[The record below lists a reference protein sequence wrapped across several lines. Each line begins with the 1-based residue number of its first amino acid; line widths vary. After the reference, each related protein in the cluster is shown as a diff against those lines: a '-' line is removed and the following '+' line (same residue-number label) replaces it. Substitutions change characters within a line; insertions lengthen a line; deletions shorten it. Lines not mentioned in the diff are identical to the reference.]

1 MITRIYEAKTINSDD
16 EKVRYKLVYCI
27 LHTVLFSGYI
37 TIYSRY
43 YLLLFA
49 KIGQKN
55 NNITM

>member
-16 EKVRYKLVYCI
+16 EKIRCKLVYYI
-27 LHTVLFSGYI
+27 LHTVLFSGHI

-49 KIGQKN
+49 KMG
-55 NNITM
+55 